1 MGFRAMRSRAVSTCS
16 SRRSGARLSA
26 WVLGLLCLSA
36 CGASRPAPMSAPAKA
51 GRANDTS
58 SRSVDSTAGF
68 PQESLELLNESTGDS
83 CSICAEKKRKEA
95 FVGLTQAYAPG
106 TILKSTA
113 LRHFAPLAG
122 GEQELT
128 LTDYDRTAPAL
139 TFRYHDEK
147 NHLVGIA
154 ENDFTDSTLA
164 ARIGA
169 MTPGL
174 EFDGAIQ
181 IVAFEY
187 GDGPSFLYSRA
198 TNHLEVQCRVLL
210 ATRK

>member
-1 MGFRAMRSRAVSTCS
+1 MGFRAMRSKAVSTCS

-51 GRANDTS
+51 APTS
-58 SRSVDSTAGF
+58 TTLALTAGF
-68 PQESLELLNESTGDS
+68 PQESLELLNESTADS

-106 TILKSTA
+106 TILKSTT

-154 ENDFTDSTLA
+154 ESDFTDSTLA
-164 ARIGA
+164 ARISA